1 MDKKFVRS
9 KDRKIAGVC
18 GGIAHYF
25 GIDPLIIRVLFI
37 ALIFF
42 GGAGFVM
49 YFVLLLVM
57 QDERDVNFTPYVE
70 VDEKG
75 DAKKVDDSDT
85 NGMKEETIR
94 KVTSGAANIGTFVFG
109 LLLIFLG
116 IFFFLRNFFPFF
128 RFEYWFPL
136 FLMLLGLILIF
147 FGKKTKKE

>member
-18 GGIAHYF
+18 GGIANYF
-25 GIDPLIIRVLFI
+25 GIDPLIVRVLFI

-42 GGAGFVM
+42 GGAGFVL

-75 DAKKVDDSDT
+75 DAKRVDEAE
-85 NGMKEETIR
+85 NKGIKEETIQ
-94 KVTSGAANIGTFVFG
+94 KVASGAANAGALVFG

-116 IFFFLRNFFPFF
+116 IFFFLRNFFHFF

-136 FLMLLGLILIF
+136 LLVMLGLILIF

>member
-18 GGIAHYF
+18 GGIANYF
-25 GIDPLIIRVLFI
+25 GIDPLIVRVLFI

-42 GGAGFVM
+42 GGAGFVL

-75 DAKKVDDSDT
+75 DAKRVDET
-85 NGMKEETIR
+85 ENKGIKEETIQ
-94 KVTSGAANIGTFVFG
+94 KVASGAANAGALVFG

-136 FLMLLGLILIF
+136 LLVMLGLILIF

>member
-1 MDKKFVRS
+1 MEKTFKRS

-18 GGIAHYF
+18 GGIAEYF
-25 GIDPLIIRVLFI
+25 NIDPLIIRALFI

-42 GGAGFVM
+42 GGAGFII

-57 QDERDVNFTPYVE
+57 HDAGDEHFSSYVE
-70 VDEKG
+70 VDENG
-75 DAKKVDDSDT
+75 EAKKVDEET
-85 NGMKEETIR
+85 KEGVKEETIR
-94 KVTSGAANIGTFVFG
+94 KVKANTVNAGSLVFG

-136 FLMLLGLILIF
+136 VLVLVGAILII
-147 FGKKTKKE
+147 GSKKSKKE

>member
-25 GIDPLIIRVLFI
+25 GIDPLIIRVWFI

-75 DAKKVDDSDT
+75 DAKRVDET
-85 NGMKEETIR
+85 ENKGIKEETIQ
-94 KVTSGAANIGTFVFG
+94 KVASSAANAGALVFG

-136 FLMLLGLILIF
+136 LLVMLGLILIF